1 MSSRLTAASRIGEDD
16 AMAIAYLQK
25 ALEFNGL
32 SNNEHYDSMLMLDQL
47 QMQTDNDAQ
56 GLATLDKLVAETS
69 TTNPDVQA
77 IRGNALYR
85 LERYPE
91 AITALKQ
98 AIDTAGADAN
108 PQWQQLLMAAYFDS
122 DQAGEAAA
130 IAEAQLAQ
138 NPDANTLQMNM
149 ASIYLPSGQ
158 AANDNALPAGM
169 RAKGHLTEDRGPPN
183 PFP

>member
-1 MSSRLTAASRIGEDD
+1 MTANEKANAYERSISARRAAASLIGKDD
-16 AMAIAYLQK
+16 AKAMAYLQK
-25 ALEFNGL
+25 ALYFNGL
-32 SNNEHYDSMLMLDQL
+32 SNNEHYDSMLMLGQL

-98 AIDTAGADAN
+98 AIDTAGADR
-108 PQWQQLLMAAYFDS
+108 S
-122 DQAGEAAA
+122 E
-130 IAEAQLAQ
+130 E
-138 NPDANTLQMNM
+138 TT
-149 ASIYLPSGQ
+149 SELP
-158 AANDNALPAGM
+158 
-169 RAKGHLTEDRGPPN
+169 
-183 PFP
+183 